1 MRRGVA
7 LGYVGRVLRRGGL
20 KEGGA
25 GPLVRLAGAVLHA
38 LQAQVDGVQDVHLL
52 GDGEQA
58 AAHAGVVRGADDAKH
73 VQEFDEDMRHAGH
86 HACGAQENAARQ
98 LTHHGVGVVGG
109 LQREAQQGKQL
120 LIPGERRRT
129 T

>member
-1 MRRGVA
+1 MRWCVA
-7 LGYVGRVLRRGGL
+7 LGHVGRVLRCGGL
-20 KEGGA
+20 QEGGA
-25 GPLVRLAGAVLHA
+25 DQFMCLTGAVVHD